1 MIKHILNPDTAER
14 IVEEVGTPV
23 FVYDEKRLRE
33 QAARALQFPAPYGL
47 TVRYA
52 MKAAPNRNILKLF
65 ADCGLGFDASSG
77 YEVERIEK
85 AGISLESVSL
95 STQELP
101 ANFAP
106 YVQRGLSINACSL
119 AQLRSFGEA
128 FPGGRVGIRFNP
140 GLGSGG
146 TNRTNVGGPAS
157 SFGIWYERA
166 PEVKAILEAYR
177 LTAFRIHSHIGS
189 GSDPEVWKRVAQL
202 TLNLAEQF
210 ETVTHVN
217 LGGGYKVARMPEET
231 GTDLSLVGKPVAALF
246 EAFAD
251 RTGRKLHLEIEPGTY
266 LVANACAL
274 LSAVQDVVET
284 GSEGYR
290 FLKLDTGMTEI
301 LRPSLYGAQ
310 HPISII
316 GKESNPREPV
326 IVVGHCCESGDILT
340 PASGDPEALLPRL
353 LPETSVGDL
362 VEIGGA
368 GAYCASMSAK
378 NYNSFPEAPEV
389 LLSSDGKFRLIR
401 KRQSLDQ
408 ILENEC

>member
-1 MIKHILNPDTAER
+1 
-14 IVEEVGTPV
+14 
-23 FVYDEKRLRE
+23 
-33 QAARALQFPAPYGL
+33 
-47 TVRYA
+47 
-52 MKAAPNRNILKLF
+52 
-65 ADCGLGFDASSG
+65 
-77 YEVERIEK
+77 
-85 AGISLESVSL
+85 
-95 STQELP
+95 
-101 ANFAP
+101 
-106 YVQRGLSINACSL
+106 
-119 AQLRSFGEA
+119 
-128 FPGGRVGIRFNP
+128 
-140 GLGSGG
+140 
-146 TNRTNVGGPAS
+146 
-157 SFGIWYERA
+157 
-166 PEVKAILEAYR
+166 
-177 LTAFRIHSHIGS
+177 
-189 GSDPEVWKRVAQL
+189 
-202 TLNLAEQF
+202 
-210 ETVTHVN
+210 
-217 LGGGYKVARMPEET
+217 
-231 GTDLSLVGKPVAALF
+231 
-246 EAFAD
+246 
-251 RTGRKLHLEIEPGTY
+251 
-266 LVANACAL
+266 

-389 LLSSDGKFRLIR
+389 LLSSDGKFHLIR